1 MRSGW
6 VSRDVRGVSNAA
18 PMSTRKSLRFV
29 NCHLYW
35 RAISGPSFDRARQ
48 RVAKGSARKEGARI
62 ADAVPLTNPGIHTH
76 TTK

>member
-1 MRSGW
+1 MMTVIDTGGKSC
-6 VSRDVRGVSNAA
+6 
-18 PMSTRKSLRFV
+18 SLRSDRELS
-29 NCHLYW
+29 LYW